1 MKHYKNL
8 KKPSIFMGISGT
20 KIAILSLVL
29 VTILVPAVLFI
40 YNVKE
45 NVDLDLDPNAQLY
58 SGEEP
63 ENIGGAETGVA
74 IPGYGE
80 LSISANTQNIDL
92 IFLNPSSNGESEKTY
107 YLTFELILKDTGESL
122 WKSGKVRPGYSVN
135 QEVLKRALSAGT
147 YDVIIKTQPYTADG
161 ATANSANMETTLV
174 VE

>member
-1 MKHYKNL
+1 MKHSKNV
-8 KKPSIFMGISGT
+8 KKSAMFMGVSGT
-20 KIAILSLVL
+20 RVAILSV
-29 VTILVPAVLFI
+29 ILVVTVVSTLFFV
-40 YNVKE
+40 NKVKE
-45 NVDLDLDPNAQLY
+45 NVELDFDPNAQVY
-58 SGEEP
+58 SGEDP

-135 QEVLKRALSAGT
+135 QEVLKRALPAGT
-147 YDVIIKTQPYTADG
+147 YDVIIKTQPYTAEG

-174 VE
+174 VQ